1 MEYLLHSILW
11 CGQLVFNL
19 LPPSHLSETGM
30 SQLCTIDNIL
40 TCFPMCSVFSEDGH
54 FLVLLF
60 PSSPTHPIC
69 LQAKVNLFACVI
81 NFNQCSGRARWLL

>member
-1 MEYLLHSILW
+1 MEYLLHNILW

-30 SQLCTIDNIL
+30 SHLHTIGNIL
-40 TCFPMCSVFSEDGH
+40 TCSPPMCSVFSEDGH

-60 PSSPTHPIC
+60 PSNPTHPIC
-69 LQAKVNLFACVI
+69 LQAKVSLFTCVI
-81 NFNQCSGRARWLL
+81 KFNQ

>member
-1 MEYLLHSILW
+1 MEYLLHNILW

-19 LPPSHLSETGM
+19 LPPSNLSETGM
-30 SQLCTIDNIL
+30 SQLYTIGNIPI
-40 TCFPMCSVFSEDGH
+40 CSPMCSVFSEDGH

-69 LQAKVNLFACVI
+69 LQVKVSLFACVI
-81 NFNQCSGRARWLL
+81 KFNQ